1 MSGRRHRGVSIV
13 TPTLR
18 EAECLPA
25 LAARIDAVLSPA
37 GIPWE
42 LIVSD
47 DDSRDG
53 TAAAAAELARSLP
66 VRLRVRRGAA
76 PDLSQAVLDG
86 IDAARFDQ
94 VVVIDADLSHPPE
107 AIPRLLK
114 AIEGGRC
121 IAVGSRYA
129 AGGRVAGPWSL
140 YRTLNSR
147 VATLLARP
155 LVRCS
160 DPMSG
165 FFALHRRFVPKRSEL
180 RPIGYKIGLELM
192 VRGRLP
198 VREVPIAFRDR
209 RRGESK
215 LNWRRRLDFLR
226 HLHRLYGFRFGLA
239 ARLANFGVVGLSG
252 LVIDTAFY
260 LGLQWAGAGHLL
272 ARFLS
277 FWPAVTWNWRLNRLL
292 TFGDRP
298 RAARA
303 RQWTRFSI
311 ASVAGLAANFGAY
324 AALTGLVDLF
334 ARHRLAAL
342 FAGVVIG
349 SALNFALAT
358 RFVYRR

>member
-1 MSGRRHRGVSIV
+1 MSIV

-18 EAECLPA
+18 EAQCLAA
-25 LAARIDAVLSPA
+25 LAERIDAVLSAA

-42 LIVSD
+42 LIISD

-53 TAAAAAELARSLP
+53 TEAVAAELARSLP
-66 VRLRVRRGAA
+66 VRLHVRRGAP
-76 PDLSQAVLDG
+76 PDLSLAVLDG
-86 IDAARFDQ
+86 IDAARFDR

-107 AIPRLLK
+107 AIPELL
-114 AIEGGRC
+114 AATEDPRVVGL
-121 IAVGSRYA
+121 GSRYA
-129 AGGRVAGPWSL
+129 AGGRVTGPWSR
-140 YRTLNSR
+140 YRRFNSR

-165 FFALHRRFVPKRSEL
+165 FLAFDRRSIPKRSEL

-198 VREVPIAFRDR
+198 IREVPITFRDR
-209 RRGESK
+209 SRGESK
-215 LNWRRRLDFLR
+215 LNWRRQLDFLR
-226 HLHRLYGFRFGLA
+226 HLHRLYRFRFPLP
-239 ARLANFGVVGLSG
+239 ARLLSFGAVGLSG

-260 LGLQWAGAGHLL
+260 LGSQWLGAGHLL

-277 FWPAVTWNWRLNRLL
+277 FWPAVTWNWQLNRVL

-298 RAARA
+298 RARRA
-303 RQWTRFSI
+303 RQWTRF
-311 ASVAGLAANFGAY
+311 AGGSVVGLAANFGSY
-324 AALTGLVDLF
+324 AALTTFVDLF
-334 ARHRLAAL
+334 SRHRLAAL

-349 SALNFALAT
+349 SVINFAVAA